1 MMLLKIITSGLL
13 DRCIFDVVVF
23 VCWNIDGTGNY
34 QHMYKG
40 WVAFFLACWSP
51 MGGIVV
57 IWTDVIFCNRTV
69 YISI

>member
-1 MMLLKIITSGLL
+1 MGLGFVGICISDGLL
-13 DRCIFDVVVF
+13 SFWLV
-23 VCWNIDGTGNY
+23 GN
-34 QHMYKG
+34 
-40 WVAFFLACWSP
+40 P